1 LTFIS
6 AQQYRFLY
14 KYQSIPDTL
23 KRDSIVE
30 EEMILDIQDNK
41 SLFFSKRK
49 FISDSTMQA
58 DAQKGLMTMPDSNIR
73 TRYIIKRNI
82 PRLKKSDDYR

>member
-1 LTFIS
+1 MFRFFISFYTIFSLTFIS

-41 SLFFSKRK
+41 SLFFSKESSYLTQQCK
-49 FISDSTMQA
+49 
-58 DAQKGLMTMPDSNIR
+58 LMP
-73 TRYIIKRNI
+73 
-82 PRLKKSDDYR
+82 KKDL